1 MTLTA
6 APGTPAATLGGRP
19 ASLRRRRTIG
29 LAACVLAVLLAV
41 VASLAFG
48 ARVVGP
54 SDVVAGVLHPDTS
67 DIAQAAV
74 RSRVARTFLGLL
86 VGAALGVGGAVLQG
100 LTRNP
105 LADPALLGISSGAS
119 LAVVLGIMLLGLS
132 TLTQYVWMA
141 FAGAALASV
150 LVYAIG
156 SLGREGAT
164 PLKLALA
171 GAATTAALGS
181 GVSMVLLSRT
191 DVLDTFRFWQ
201 VGSLGRASFA
211 EIGQVLPFLAV
222 GAVLAVGCARGMDAI
237 ALGDDVAVG
246 LGQRVGAIRAV
257 GGTAAVLLCGTAV
270 AVAGPIGFV
279 GLVIPHLART
289 FTGPSHRWL
298 LPTSAALGAALL
310 LAADVIG
317 RVVARPQE
325 IEVGIVTAVLG
336 APVFIAIIR
345 RHKVAA
351 L

>member
-6 APGTPAATLGGRP
+6 TTGTPAAPPGVRP
-19 ASLRRRRTIG
+19 AALRRRRALT
-29 LAACVLAVLLAV
+29 LAACALGVLLAV

-48 ARVVGP
+48 SRVVGWG
-54 SDVVAGVLHPDTS
+54 DVVAGVLHPDTS

-74 RSRVARTFLGLL
+74 RSRVARTALGLL

-105 LADPALLGISSGAS
+105 LADPALLGVSSGAS
-119 LAVVLGIMLLGLS
+119 LAVVLGIMLLGMS

-141 FAGAALASV
+141 FAGAAFASV
-150 LVYAIG
+150 LVYVIA

-201 VGSLGRASFA
+201 VGSLGRASFEELA
-211 EIGQVLPFLAV
+211 QVTPFLAV

-246 LGQRVGAIRAV
+246 LGQRVGLVRAA

-279 GLVIPHLART
+279 GLVVPHLART

-298 LPTSAALGAALL
+298 LPASAALGAALL
-310 LAADVIG
+310 LAADVVG

-345 RHKVAA
+345 RYRAAA

>member
-6 APGTPAATLGGRP
+6 TPGTPAAPAGVRP
-19 ASLRRRRTIG
+19 ASLRRRRTLG

-48 ARVVGP
+48 ARVVSW

-74 RSRVARTFLGLL
+74 QSRVARTVLGLL
-86 VGAALGVGGAVLQG
+86 VGAALGIGGAVLQG

-119 LAVVLGIMLLGLS
+119 LAVVLGIMLLGMS

-141 FAGAALASV
+141 FAGATLASL

-201 VGSLGRASFA
+201 VGSIGRASFA
-211 EIGQVLPFLAV
+211 EIGQVAPFLVV

-246 LGQRVGAIRAV
+246 LGQHVGAVRAV
-257 GGTAAVLLCGTAV
+257 GGAAAVLLCGTAV
-270 AVAGPIGFV
+270 AAAGPIGFV
-279 GLVIPHLART
+279 GLVMPHLART
-289 FTGPSHRWL
+289 FTGPGHRWL
-298 LPTSAALGAALL
+298 LPCSGALGAALL
-310 LAADVIG
+310 VAADVVG

-345 RHKVAA
+345 RHKVRE